1 MLYITIQAVLL
12 LGGIII
18 PLGAQKSQATDSS
31 KFKANIK
38 FRIDTDTTN
47 ARYAINENGSLER
60 INRTSLSDH

>member
-1 MLYITIQAVLL
+1 MLFITIKAVLL

-18 PLGAQKSQATDSS
+18 PLGAQKNQTTDSS

-38 FRIDTDTTN
+38 FRIDTDISN
-47 ARYAINENGSLER
+47 AVYAINEYGMLER

>member
-1 MLYITIQAVLL
+1 MLFITIKAVLL

-18 PLGAQKSQATDSS
+18 PLGAPKTQATDDS
-31 KFKANIK
+31 KIKTIIK

-47 ARYAINENGSLER
+47 ARYAINENGNLER